1 MLRSFHYIDEK
12 GKDQGINGECTGH
25 CCTDGTVRNR
35 ASEIATLLG
44 DLEKIRQE
52 RRKAKANKAKYGG
65 VGSDGGMSFT
75 QPGGGRFGGFGS
87 ESVNSGG
94 GGGGSGSASYRGGG
108 GYDSGGDGE
117 LSFIEQGGSDTQII
131 DEEPHLKPQPSLTST
146 KEQMISQILVGPG
159 LLLVNV
165 QLDLSRLQRVPL
177 EHLRLWR
184 SQRRL
189 ICSTLEMMSLRLL
202 QL

>member
-1 MLRSFHYIDEK
+1 MKRAKIK
-12 GKDQGINGECTGH
+12 GSMVSVSVIAVLTIV
-25 CCTDGTVRNR
+25 VRNR

-117 LSFIEQGGSDTQII
+117 LSFTEQGGSDTQII
-131 DEEPHLKPQPSLTST
+131 DEGPHLKLQPSLTST

-165 QLDLSRLQRVPL
+165 QLDLSHLQRALP
-177 EHLRLWR
+177 ERLRLWR
-184 SQRRL
+184 SQRRSIYL
-189 ICSTLEMMSLRLL
+189 TLEMMSLRLPHL
-202 QL
+202 

>member
-12 GKDQGINGECTGH
+12 GKDQGINGEHPCDS
-25 CCTDGTVRNR
+25 CADDIVRNR

-52 RRKAKANKAKYGG
+52 RRKAQANKAKYGG

-94 GGGGSGSASYRGGG
+94 GGGSGSASYRGGG
-108 GYDSGGDGE
+108 GYDSGGDGM
-117 LSFIEQGGSDTQII
+117 S
-131 DEEPHLKPQPSLTST
+131 SLT
-146 KEQMISQILVGPG
+146 K
-159 LLLVNV
+159 
-165 QLDLSRLQRVPL
+165 R
-177 EHLRLWR
+177 
-184 SQRRL
+184 
-189 ICSTLEMMSLRLL
+189 C
-202 QL
+202 

>member
-1 MLRSFHYIDEK
+1 MDDARAHVSTIKMLRSFHYIDEK
-12 GKDQGINGECTGH
+12 GKDQGINGEFQSYCYA
-25 CCTDGTVRNR
+25 DYIVRNR

-117 LSFIEQGGSDTQII
+117 LSFTKRSKAVLILRLST
-131 DEEPHLKPQPSLTST
+131 KSLTS
-146 KEQMISQILVGPG
+146 
-159 LLLVNV
+159 
-165 QLDLSRLQRVPL
+165 SRNRV
-177 EHLRLWR
+177 
-184 SQRRL
+184 
-189 ICSTLEMMSLRLL
+189 
-202 QL
+202 